1 MSSFF
6 LLKKPDIALL
16 TRERDIKALIRALR
30 SKDFEVQTEAAK
42 ALGSLGREA
51 MDELIRALKSG
62 SKDILW
68 DYRSSC
74 HNPGSRAVPS
84 LISNLTDKSSEVRW
98 VAAIALGEIGDPEV
112 IPHLLISLKDP
123 DKYVRYGAASALAS
137 IGWKPL
143 TPEERGDYLLGLQDW
158 GGVREI
164 GPDAVPALSRI
175 LDDQDRNVRLQ
186 AVSILGEIGSGT
198 AIPVLVRYARRC
210 R

>member
-62 SKDILW
+62 SKDIRLGIIEALAIIR
-68 DYRSSC
+68 D
-74 HNPGSRAVPS
+74 PRAVPS

-137 IGWKPL
+137 LGWKPL
-143 TPEERGDYLLGLQDW
+143 TPEERG
-158 GGVREI
+158 
-164 GPDAVPALSRI
+164 
-175 LDDQDRNVRLQ
+175 
-186 AVSILGEIGSGT
+186 
-198 AIPVLVRYARRC
+198 
-210 R
+210 